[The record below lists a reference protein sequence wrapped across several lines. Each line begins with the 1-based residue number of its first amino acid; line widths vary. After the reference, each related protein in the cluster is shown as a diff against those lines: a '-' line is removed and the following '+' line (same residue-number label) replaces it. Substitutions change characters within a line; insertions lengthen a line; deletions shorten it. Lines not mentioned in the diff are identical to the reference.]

1 MCSYFPLGNFSI
13 AGTGQDT
20 ENPGFSNPEV
30 TQIKV
35 IPGLTEKQA
44 ELLVFPRREYKVYKV
59 GYLRDF
65 KSMPAFTINMFS
77 HLKLNGT
84 GT

>member
-20 ENPGFSNPEV
+20 ENAGFSNPEV

-35 IPGLTEKQA
+35 IPALTEKQA
-44 ELLVFPRREYKVYKV
+44 ELLVFPRRSWTYKV

-65 KSMPAFTINMFS
+65 ISMPVFTINMFS
-77 HLKLNGT
+77 NLKLNAT
-84 GT
+84 DT